1 MNKISDVTFPGSE
14 TSFLDKLTRQ
24 GRSSNTV
31 KNYKTDLQCFNK
43 YLQEHGN
50 GLGLSKF
57 TKNEITGYGHFL
69 DKKYSSDNSKRRRI
83 QTLRMFFDYLVEE
96 GIYPDNPVRSLPS
109 SPKFLDIPRPTPF
122 IDIKTLWEYLLKE
135 ETSEDDMIKLLA
147 IRNQIVLLLIF
158 SSGLKVSEISK
169 LKKSAIIT
177 TEQKNASRIMISS
190 GKRDPY
196 SIPIANVFNLVL
208 KKYLPLLEE
217 MKKRAGL
224 EFDEILFN
232 ANPYQI
238 LSGGLSPRGLEIVFE
253 EFRKK
258 LILNLTPKSL
268 RQSCIFKWIHQRK
281 KDSLIREW
289 MGVSPSYSLKLYRD
303 HSSSHPY
310 NEEFLEEM
318 YIHFDRKKS

>member
-1 MNKISDVTFPGSE
+1 
-14 TSFLDKLTRQ
+14 
-24 GRSSNTV
+24 
-31 KNYKTDLQCFNK
+31 
-43 YLQEHGN
+43 
-50 GLGLSKF
+50 
-57 TKNEITGYGHFL
+57 
-69 DKKYSSDNSKRRRI
+69 
-83 QTLRMFFDYLVEE
+83 
-96 GIYPDNPVRSLPS
+96 
-109 SPKFLDIPRPTPF
+109 
-122 IDIKTLWEYLLKE
+122 
-135 ETSEDDMIKLLA
+135 
-147 IRNQIVLLLIF
+147 
-158 SSGLKVSEISK
+158 
-169 LKKSAIIT
+169 
-177 TEQKNASRIMISS
+177 MISS

-318 YIHFDRKKS
+318 YLHFDRKKS